1 MKSMTW
7 ALALISITATGGL
20 ATAQPDPLTPMTD
33 PVPTPPPDP
42 EPPRPPDPPAGSG
55 PQTAPSDA
63 STTGRPEGTAVGIG
77 LGYVLPTSLETP
89 NTTSV
94 RLRLASGLTF
104 EPQVTIGTTRIER
117 DSGPLNEKDS
127 ATELTLATA
136 VRLPLVR
143 HGKVELELIGSLGL
157 TTTSDNPDG
166 VDNNTKTTAI
176 GLGWGVGVTYWYSR
190 YWCLSFTA
198 GNPLAS
204 FTKINREQPT
214 PLEDVSTTTT
224 AVGAIF
230 DPTVAIMIHLFN

>member
-33 PVPTPPPDP
+33 PVPPGPPP
-42 EPPRPPDPPAGSG
+42 EPPRPPDPPQGSG
-55 PQTAPSDA
+55 PQTAPPDA
-63 STTGRPEGTAVGIG
+63 PTNGRPEGTAIGIG

-104 EPQVTIGTTRIER
+104 EPQVTIATARTTMESAGM
-117 DSGPLNEKDS
+117 DDKDS
-127 ATELTLATA
+127 ASELTLATA

-143 HGKVELELIGSLGL
+143 HGKFELELLGSLGL
-157 TTTSDNPDG
+157 TSTTDNPDG

-176 GLGWGVGVTYWYSR
+176 ALGWGVGVTYWYSAH
-190 YWCLSFTA
+190 WCLSMSA

-204 FTKINREQPT
+204 FSKTTREQPT
-214 PLEDVSTTTT
+214 PLEDLSTTTT
-224 AVGAIF
+224 AFGAIF